1 MASRIGV
8 RLRPIISM
16 MVGSDTIE
24 PGARMGYFAYTVV
37 RETFEMRVPGSDSDA
52 RAGFEGRAGTS
63 SGAVPHKEGTHV
75 QAGPAPPL
83 KAPRSRRITF
93 SGFLRHVALLLNDR
107 ANDLDA
113 VFPSFGRF
121 TPPQAASAGID
132 SREMVQFH
140 HPLLGAD
147 LDRLLPSVASS
158 HLSEYPTLQASHA
171 GIPGRAHRGHSCLRC
186 RSCRLVR

>member
-1 MASRIGV
+1 MAPCTAQHSRRP
-8 RLRPIISM
+8 RLFRDQQPA
-16 MVGSDTIE
+16 VG
-24 PGARMGYFAYTVV
+24 PCARAHAHSAGEHHQRYSQQQ
-37 RETFEMRVPGSDSDA
+37 RQGHGCQPDQ

-93 SGFLRHVALLLNDR
+93 SGFLRDVALLLNDR

-147 LDRLLPSVASS
+147 LDRLLAIG
-158 HLSEYPTLQASHA
+158 
-171 GIPGRAHRGHSCLRC
+171 GIKPPFGISYLTSITCRNPGPCAPRT
-186 RSCRLVR
+186 

>member
-24 PGARMGYFAYTVV
+24 PGARMRYFAYTVV

-52 RAGFEGRAGTS
+52 RAGFERRAGTS

-93 SGFLRHVALLLNDR
+93 SGFLRDVALLLNDR

-121 TPPQAASAGID
+121 TPTQAASAGID

-147 LDRLLPSVASS
+147 LDRLLAIG
-158 HLSEYPTLQASHA
+158 
-171 GIPGRAHRGHSCLRC
+171 GIKPPFGISYLTSITCRNPGPCAPRT
-186 RSCRLVR
+186 